1 MIAVYELKNDNI
13 KEASKYF
20 RKYDKYF
27 TGESITGFL
36 SSSLNNWISFN
47 NLSFEQAIQRV
58 NNLDERF
65 KKIKKIQYTFV
76 HCFYNKDDTD
86 KIYEKLISKSDN

>member
-1 MIAVYELKNDNI
+1 MLIAVYELKNNNI

-65 KKIKKIQYTFV
+65 KKIKKFNILLFIAFTI
-76 HCFYNKDDTD
+76 KTT
-86 KIYEKLISKSDN
+86 LIKYMKN